1 MDAQKVGDALRME
14 LESSLKK
21 EVLMPLAN
29 DLDVSGLDNQDG
41 SEVYDSRELYSHS
54 PSNEAIR
61 QAEAAISAYA
71 ARVSE
76 DTVKAVNMMDSA
88 NNIVKSLRTELEARL
103 ADSPFEIS
111 GVRKLAG
118 DVVRR
123 GLGDAE
129 MSVEKDIKKG
139 EVVVE
144 KGQTDLFSFADSGF
158 EESFSV

>member
-1 MDAQKVGDALRME
+1 MDAQKVGDALRIE

-21 EVLMPLAN
+21 EALMPLAN
-29 DLDVSGLDNQDG
+29 DLDVSGLDNDG
-41 SEVYDSRELYSHS
+41 GEVYDSRELYSHS

-61 QAEAAISAYA
+61 QAEAAISTYA

-76 DTVKAVNMMDSA
+76 DTVKAVNMGDSA
-88 NNIVKSLRTELEARL
+88 NNIAKSLRTELEARL

-129 MSVEKDIKKG
+129 MSVEKNIKKG

-158 EESFSV
+158 EESFSM